1 MRLERHPSASE
12 YVFRARVVVVDVLDL
27 EDHQGKKLAI
37 ELLRTSLVAGD
48 LSVVDGDQEVDHLE
62 ARRQAGRSG
71 SHAFEDVKPAVAS
84 EHTDPVAKLLPPCRE
99 TIRTSL
105 SFTYSTF
112 GVESASRRTNSGP
125 SATPRYSGASWIIT
139 GI

>member
-12 YVFRARVVVVDVLDL
+12 NVFRARVVVVDVLDL

-84 EHTDPVAKLLPPCRE
+84 EHPDPVAKLLPPRCE
-99 TIRTSL
+99 TIRTGL
-105 SFTYSTF
+105 ELH
-112 GVESASRRTNSGP
+112 VLDVRRRVGQP
-125 SATPRYSGASWIIT
+125 ADEPRS
-139 GI
+139 